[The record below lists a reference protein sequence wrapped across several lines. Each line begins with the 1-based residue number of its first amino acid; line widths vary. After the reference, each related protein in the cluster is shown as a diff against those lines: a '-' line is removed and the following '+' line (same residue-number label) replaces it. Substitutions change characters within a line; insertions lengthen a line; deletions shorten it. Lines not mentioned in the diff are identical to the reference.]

1 MLKINYLSQ
10 LHILFIIIKNNVIF
24 LRPYIYTY
32 DLSFLSYPKA
42 VYIQINM
49 FSFQGTP
56 GGSLNPKEFWVANCN
71 MNERFLWLNKDASPG
86 IGPFGPELLAPAVRC
101 CT

>member
-1 MLKINYLSQ
+1 
-10 LHILFIIIKNNVIF
+10 
-24 LRPYIYTY
+24 
-32 DLSFLSYPKA
+32 
-42 VYIQINM
+42 M

-56 GGSLNPKEFWVANCN
+56 GGSLNPKEFWVENCN